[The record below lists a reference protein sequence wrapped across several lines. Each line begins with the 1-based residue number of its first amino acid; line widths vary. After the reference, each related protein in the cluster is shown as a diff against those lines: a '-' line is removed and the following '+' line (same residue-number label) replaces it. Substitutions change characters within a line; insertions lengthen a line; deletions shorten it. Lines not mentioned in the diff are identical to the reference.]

1 MAGLWIFLFFSFYWE
16 GQENANHDFLSHYA
30 NAEKKRIWMLLDSNS
45 GSLYTRYIFPLWPQR
60 LVWFFW
66 SEIDSRSNRTETQLL
81 WGREGLRQFVW
92 KDLFLTFLAAV
103 AAAVVGPGLIL
114 FVRDEACLFTDQRR
128 CRMGKFTYIEYYM
141 KDGEMNGRVWERD
154 GVREKGK
161 EWERG
166 KEWRRKRK

>member
-1 MAGLWIFLFFSFYWE
+1 MNIPLFSFYRE
-16 GQENANHDFLSHYA
+16 AQESASYNFLSPYA
-30 NAEKKRIWMLLDSNS
+30 NAEKKGFWCCWNRTQGLFPLI
-45 GSLYTRYIFPLWPQR
+45 PLWPQR
-60 LVWFFW
+60 LFWFFW

-161 EWERG
+161 QWERG